1 MQITFFAAME
11 ETLKK
16 ALRTGIQTLISVT
29 EEVRHGL
36 TVLENDIHTLNR
48 RIADSRT
55 IENTGEKLDELI
67 EKSIKAIRDYEERA
81 TQISQQIQQYLGQVD
96 PMARQSVEEL
106 SQKLN
111 ALSENLAKA
120 REMPPKS

>member
-36 TVLENDIHTLNR
+36 TVLENDIQALNR
-48 RIADSRT
+48 RIGESKT
-55 IENTGEKLDELI
+55 METTGEKLDELI
-67 EKSIKAIRDYEERA
+67 DRSVQAIREYETRA
-81 TQISQQIQQYLGQVD
+81 TQISQQIQQYLEQVD

-106 SQKLN
+106 SQKLQ
-111 ALSENLAKA
+111 ALSQKLAAEKT
-120 REMPPKS
+120 PPQP

>member
-16 ALRTGIQTLISVT
+16 ALRTGIQALISVT

-36 TVLENDIHTLNR
+36 TVLENDIQALNR
-48 RIADSRT
+48 RIGESKT
-55 IENTGEKLDELI
+55 IEKTGEKLDQLI
-67 EKSIKAIRDYEERA
+67 DRSVQAIQEYEARA
-81 TQISQQIQQYLGQVD
+81 TRISQQIQQYLEQLD

-106 SQKLN
+106 LQKLQALSQKL
-111 ALSENLAKA
+111 AAEKA
-120 REMPPKS
+120 PPKP